1 MLRRITIAHCLNGF
15 IVEVGC
21 QTLAYTSADKLIT
34 DLGHY
39 LRNPEE
45 TEQRIIESEGI
56 NRRHTLETPRD
67 PISAMG
73 MCATEPSRN
82 LNSRQT
88 ANALR

>member
-1 MLRRITIAHCLNGF
+1 MLRRISIAPCLNGF

-21 QTLAYTSADKLIT
+21 QTLAYTSPDKLLT

-45 TEQRIIESEGI
+45 TEKRLIETEGI
-56 NRRHTLETPRD
+56 NRRHTLEEPRD
-67 PISAMG
+67 LTPHAMG
-73 MCATEPSRN
+73 MVEATRDRD
-82 LNSRQT
+82 SRQT